1 MTIKHFFSGLLG
13 GMIAFLFAAA
23 AVHFGV
29 IDLSN
34 TQANKT
40 SVDRFQPGLPV
51 QTASFHSDRSGN
63 NSEKDIFSFSQAAE
77 LATPAVVH
85 IKASESQEKV
95 ESRRQRR
102 PFSFEQ
108 FFGRGMSPFYRR
120 EGSGSG
126 VIFSSDGFIVT
137 NNHVVEFADVITIT
151 LHDGR
156 SFEAEKVGTAPEE
169 DIAVLKIEAMDL
181 PTIPWANTEDIR
193 VGDWVLA
200 IGNPFDY
207 LTSTVTAGIVSA
219 KGRDLDI
226 RVDEGQH
233 TFTNFIQTDAAINP
247 GNSGGALVNAR
258 GELLGINS
266 AIATPTGV
274 FAGYSFAIPVEN
286 VQEIVE
292 EILVRSTNQDMGI
305 SVTNMDKE
313 LANYLNIEQ
322 TEGVLILETEAGS
335 AAQYGGLKP
344 YDLIL
349 SINDIPVDSVS
360 EMESVL
366 YSEDTPDI
374 LLLRILRDGREKMV
388 NIKLR

>member
-1 MTIKHFFSGLLG
+1 MTLRHFFSGFAG
-13 GMIAFLFAAA
+13 GVVAFIILMATVTYFVDDSAP
-23 AVHFGV
+23 F
-29 IDLSN
+29 
-34 TQANKT
+34 KT
-40 SVDRFQPGLPV
+40 EESATEPAFIQPVNATYSV
-51 QTASFHSDRSGN
+51 A
-63 NSEKDIFSFSQAAE
+63 EKESKGSIFSFSEAAE

-85 IKASESQEKV
+85 IKAEESEEQLEN
-95 ESRRQRR
+95 RRQGR

-156 SFEAEKVGTAPEE
+156 VFEAQKIGTAPEE
-169 DIAVLKIEAMDL
+169 DIAVLKIEAQDL
-181 PTIPWANTEDIR
+181 PTIPWANTEKIN

-226 RVDEGQH
+226 RINEGSH

-247 GNSGGALVNAR
+247 GNSGGALVNAQ
-258 GELLGINS
+258 GELLGINT

-292 EILVRSTNQDMGI
+292 KILVKSTNRDMGI

-313 LANYLNIEQ
+313 LADYLNIEQ

-335 AAQYGGLKP
+335 AAQYGGLQP

-349 SINDIPVDSVS
+349 SVNDIPVENIS
-360 EMESVL
+360 EMENVL
-366 YSEDTPDI
+366 YSRETPDV

>member
-1 MTIKHFFSGLLG
+1 MKATHVLSGVVGGILVSLVLACFFIFGLFEFSLPKTTTEPFHTPSKYSKEV
-13 GMIAFLFAAA
+13 A
-23 AVHFGV
+23 
-29 IDLSN
+29 LSKSY
-34 TQANKT
+34 TQPA
-40 SVDRFQPGLPV
+40 
-51 QTASFHSDRSGN
+51 
-63 NSEKDIFSFSQAAE
+63 KDGPAFSFSNAAE
-77 LATPAVVH
+77 LATPVVVH
-85 IKASESQEKV
+85 IRAEESQEKL
-95 ESRRQRR
+95 EDRRQQRN

-108 FFGRGMSPFYRR
+108 FFDRGLSPFYRR

-151 LHDGR
+151 LYDGR
-156 SFEAEKVGTAPEE
+156 TFEAEKVGTAPED
-169 DIAVLKIEAMDL
+169 DIAVLKIDAVDL
-181 PTIPWANTEDIR
+181 PTIPWANTEEVS

-226 RVDEGQH
+226 QVNEGRQ
-233 TFTNFIQTDAAINP
+233 TFTNFIQTDAAVNP
-247 GNSGGALVNAR
+247 GNSGGALVNAE

-292 EILVRSTNQDMGI
+292 KIIARSTNMDMGI
-305 SVTNMDKE
+305 SVTNMDGE
-313 LANYLNIEQ
+313 LADYLNITT
-322 TEGVLILETEAGS
+322 TEGVLILETESGS

-349 SINDIPVDSVS
+349 SVNDIPVESISDF
-360 EMESVL
+360 ESVL
-366 YSEDTPDI
+366 YNDNKSDV
-374 LLLRILRDGREKMV
+374 LLLRILRDGREKFV
-388 NIKLR
+388 NIKLK

>member
-1 MTIKHFFSGLLG
+1 MIMALKQFISGFLGGIFAFLLLG
-13 GMIAFLFAAA
+13 SCVYLAWGPFSDIF
-23 AVHFGV
+23 VHEETHEHGSIQGKPV
-29 IDLSN
+29 NLVSN
-34 TQANKT
+34 AM
-40 SVDRFQPGLPV
+40 RGEE
-51 QTASFHSDRSGN
+51 A
-63 NSEKDIFSFSQAAE
+63 IFSFSEAAE

-85 IKASESQEKV
+85 IKAEESQAQMEN
-95 ESRRQRR
+95 RRSRR

-137 NNHVVEFADVITIT
+137 NNHVVEFGDIITIT

-156 SFEAEKVGTAPEE
+156 SFQAEKIGSAPEE

-181 PTIPWANTEDIR
+181 PTIPWANTEEIK

-226 RVDEGQH
+226 RVDNGAH
-233 TFTNFIQTDAAINP
+233 NFTNFIQTDAAINP
-247 GNSGGALVNAR
+247 GNSGGALVNAS
-258 GELLGINS
+258 GELLGINT

-292 EILVRSTNQDMGI
+292 KILAKSTNQEMGI
-305 SVTNMDKE
+305 SVTNMDQE
-313 LANYLNIEQ
+313 LADYLNIKQ
-322 TEGVLILETEAGS
+322 TEGVLILETESGS
-335 AAQYGGLKP
+335 AAQYGGLQP

-349 SINDIPVDSVS
+349 AINDIPVSSID

-366 YSEDTPDI
+366 YRKDIPDV
-374 LLLRILRDGREKMV
+374 LLLRILRDGREKRV